1 MTANLDNLPPEII
14 LILIESGNLNVQEGL
29 ALRQVRSSLNLTNYI
44 LTESGNEPEDMQGI
58 T

>member
-1 MTANLDNLPPEII
+1 MPANLDNLPPEII

-29 ALRQVRSSLNLTNYI
+29 ALRQVRSSLDLTTYI

>member
-29 ALRQVRSSLNLTNYI
+29 ALRQVRSSLNLANYI
-44 LTESGNEPEDMQGI
+44 LTESGNELEDMQGI